1 VRITNKTAK
10 WIIIIYTIIVSVII
24 FSLPVEATEFPELSQ
39 EAKEKYITNLTNCIS
54 KELELQT
61 TPKLYFYS
69 CEEWPVIASYYDG
82 LDYIY
87 VNIGAITS
95 YEEAVK
101 TIAHEIRHDYQ
112 YEHMNDDTDY
122 GRAVKANKQNYVS
135 YYNDLEAYNNQFIEQ
150 DAKDYA
156 DGYTKKYFNLVR

>member
-1 VRITNKTAK
+1 MRITNKVAL
-10 WIIIIYTIIVSVII
+10 WIVIIYTIVVSVII
-24 FSLPVEATEFPELSQ
+24 FSLPVEAKEFSELSQ
-39 EAKEKYITNLTNCIS
+39 EAKEKYITNLTDCIS

-87 VNIGAITS
+87 VNTGAITS

-101 TIAHEIRHDYQ
+101 TMAHEIRHDYQ

-122 GRAVKANKQNYVS
+122 GRAVKANKQNYIS
-135 YYNDLEAYNNQFIEQ
+135 YYNDTDGYYNQFVEK
-150 DAKDYA
+150 DAEEFAVSYVNNNK
-156 DGYTKKYFNLVR
+156 TK